1 MMYFE
6 NKPIFFWKYIY
17 CVSSVGL
24 FFSKILTPIFDKFI
38 ILFLLFWDNNNNN
51 YNKKQKTKKNT
62 KTVLHVH

>member
-6 NKPIFFWKYIY
+6 NKPIFSESIY

-24 FFSKILTPIFDKFI
+24 FFSKILTLIFDKFI
-38 ILFLLFWDNNNNN
+38 ICSYYFGTYNNNN